1 MLTLIHADTRPEIC
15 SCQPCSSRSRSRVK
29 KKRLFCQS
37 MSQQTNVVGPLE
49 EEEKRDIAMR
59 SALIFNDDR
68 SILFFWT
75 ERERERKKNVVTFQY
90 NSKLIFSMSCLNE
103 FDDAFVVY
111 LTIDFAVR
119 SKVKSMSR
127 LKEKGHWRRET
138 PLRRVRPCR
147 RRSSDSSRS
156 TPNIRCRHRRASVA
170 LDFEPLFPSPV
181 SNSARRDSTKFADP
195 SEDPFAFQREQSESS
210 DSNDVHGITNKWWHF
225 ETTED

>member
-1 MLTLIHADTRPEIC
+1 MPIHGRKFAHASHVRLVPDLEW
-15 SCQPCSSRSRSRVK
+15 K
-29 KKRLFCQS
+29 KKGYFVNRWVS
-37 MSQQTNVVGPLE
+37 KPMSLDRWRK
-49 EEEKRDIAMR
+49 KRRETLRWGRHWSLTTI
-59 SALIFNDDR
+59 DR
-68 SILFFWT
+68 FYFS
-75 ERERERKKNVVTFQY
+75 ERRERERKKNVVTFQY

-181 SNSARRDSTKFADP
+181 SNSVRRDSTKFADP